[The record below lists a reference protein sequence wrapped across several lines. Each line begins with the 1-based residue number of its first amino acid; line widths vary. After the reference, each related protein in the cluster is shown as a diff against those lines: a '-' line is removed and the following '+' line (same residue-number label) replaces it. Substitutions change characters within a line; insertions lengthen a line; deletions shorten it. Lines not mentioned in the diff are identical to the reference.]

1 MRRRLRASARQL
13 HLGIHFVSIPASTG
27 LGRSSGDARRRS
39 RPATRAALPRAL
51 PRDGPGR
58 ASLGPRSGSLRW
70 HSRAPASRVR
80 SPEARRSSVGRDARR
95 CLLNAP
101 RGFVARF
108 EADQLAFRGSSGR
121 FAGSRPG
128 FAPKRYRPAIHGR
141 KSLCLSSLV
150 CSIHFQFVFCIPSP
164 RLAHRLKRLRI
175 LMACAT
181 RKPFRDG
188 KKRVSFIPRA
198 RRRRR
203 LRRRGVTPPRPR
215 ARGTPPPSSSSP
227 PQPKRASTA
236 RPRGP

>member
-13 HLGIHFVSIPASTG
+13 HLGIHFVSIHASTG

-51 PRDGPGR
+51 LRDGPGR

-128 FAPKRYRPAIHGR
+128 FAPKRKKRDRPAIRGR
-141 KSLCLSSLV
+141 KSLSLSSLV
-150 CSIHFQFVFCIPSP
+150 CSIHFQFVFCMT
-164 RLAHRLKRLRI
+164 KKT
-175 LMACAT
+175 MACAT

-188 KKRVSFIPRA
+188 KNRVSFIPRA